1 MGLGKD
7 PKENKRSVTT
17 AKRLN
22 GMSFAK
28 AEAER
33 IDQEQRHKTAYNYL
47 TAVRSLTQFIG
58 NDKWSFADITTSM
71 LERYQRWLCNRGI
84 RLNTVSVYMRTLRAL
99 YNRAVENNA
108 DSPFSAV
115 FTGHEQTAKRSVTES
130 EIRQLLALR
139 LDSQPH
145 LALARDLFVF
155 SFMAMGM
162 PFVDIAYLKW
172 HQINDGVMH
181 YARHKTGH
189 KVCVNVEPCMAEII
203 NRHAITSS
211 EYVFPLLAGTT
222 ADNVHPTYL
231 KRLRSYN
238 YALHRLSSL
247 INTSRTLSS
256 YVARHS
262 WASLAYRSGLDIS
275 QIAKAMGHTKLS
287 TTLIYTRIVR
297 PFACRSQQKDDAGIR
312 CNVTTTNPITCQN
325 HDFL

>member
-1 MGLGKD
+1 MVYFRIEMGLGHS
-7 PKENKRSVTT
+7 PKKKECNATN
-17 AKRLN
+17 AMNLD
-22 GMSFAK
+22 GMSFAM

-33 IDQEQRHKTAYNYL
+33 MQKQARHKTAANYL
-47 TAVRSLTQFIG
+47 TAARSLSRFLD
-58 NDKWSFADITTSM
+58 NSKWRFADITAAM
-71 LERYQRWLCNRGI
+71 LQCYQRWLCNRGV
-84 RLNTVSVYMRTLRAL
+84 RLNTVSAYMRSLRSL
-99 YNRAVENNA
+99 YNRAAGNVA

-238 YALHRLSSL
+238 YALRRLSSL

-287 TTLIYTRIVR
+287 TTLIY
-297 PFACRSQQKDDAGIR
+297 IR
-312 CNVTTTNPITCQN
+312 ALLDPSLAEANKKVMQS
-325 HDFL
+325 LGVM

>member
-1 MGLGKD
+1 MVYFRIEMGFGKD

-115 FTGHEQTAKRSVTES
+115 FTGHEQTAKRSVTDE
-130 EIRQLLALR
+130 EIRRLLALQ
-139 LDSQPH
+139 LDHLPH
-145 LALARDLFVF
+145 LAFARDIFMF

-172 HQINDGVMH
+172 QQIHDGVLH

-189 KVCVNVEPCMAEII
+189 KVCVAIEPYMTEII
-203 NRHAITSS
+203 SRHTTQGS
-211 EYVFPLLAGTT
+211 EYVFPILADTT
-222 ADNVHPTYL
+222 AANIHHTYL
-231 KRLRSYN
+231 KRLRAYN
-238 YALHRLSSL
+238 YALHRLSQL
-247 INTSRTLSS
+247 IGSNRTLSS

-262 WASLAYRSGLDIS
+262 WASLAYRSGIDIS
-275 QIAKAMGHTKLS
+275 LIAKAMGHTKLS
-287 TTLIYTRIVR
+287 TTLIY
-297 PFACRSQQKDDAGIR
+297 IR
-312 CNVTTTNPITCQN
+312 ALLDPSLAEANKKVMQS
-325 HDFL
+325 LGVM

>member
-108 DSPFSAV
+108 DSPFSTV

-238 YALHRLSSL
+238 YALRRLSSL
-247 INTSRTLSS
+247 INTSRKLSS

-287 TTLIYTRIVR
+287 TTLIY
-297 PFACRSQQKDDAGIR
+297 IR
-312 CNVTTTNPITCQN
+312 ALFDPSLAEANRKMMQALGVM
-325 HDFL
+325 